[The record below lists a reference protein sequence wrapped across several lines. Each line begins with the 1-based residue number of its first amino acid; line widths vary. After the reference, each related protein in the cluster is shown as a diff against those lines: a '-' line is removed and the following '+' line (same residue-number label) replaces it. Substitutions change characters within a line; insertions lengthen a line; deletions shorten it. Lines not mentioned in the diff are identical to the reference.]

1 MLHGVLYKNGKCLIP
16 HVLRTERWPE
26 RMRGLLGHAPLRQ
39 GEGLLI
45 APCNSVHTLAMR
57 YDIDVLFLTLERDVI
72 KLSRALRPWRA
83 TGAWQAASVLELLA
97 GETDRLGICIGDRLE
112 WRTT

>member
-1 MLHGVLYKNGKCLIP
+1 MLHGALYKNDERLIP

-26 RMRGLLGHAPLRQ
+26 RMRGLLGRAALRQ

-45 APCNSVHTLAMR
+45 TPCNSVHTLAMG
-57 YDIDVLFLTLERDVI
+57 YGIDVIFLTGEHRVI
-72 KLSRALRPWRA
+72 KLSRTLRPCRA
-83 TGAWQAASVLELLA
+83 AGAWQAAAVLELLG
-97 GETDRLGICIGDRLE
+97 GESERLGIRIGDRLE